1 MFFQIGQQ
9 LFAAGLGRIDAQAQ
23 RRDRIEILAEP
34 FRIVRAIGFD
44 PAADEPFL
52 LMIGQGQVGYD
63 VSPLSGM
70 TNWLRRRILL
80 RSMALTNLAMP
91 RLPNFVAILTAS
103 LQAADLGTLVMP
115 KI

>member
-23 RRDRIEILAEP
+23 RRDRIEILADT

-63 VSPLSGM
+63 VF
-70 TNWLRRRILL
+70 
-80 RSMALTNLAMP
+80 ALIGDDELA
-91 RLPNFVAILTAS
+91 A
-103 LQAADLGTLVMP
+103 AADTVAQHGIDELGHAPVAEFRRHLDGF
-115 KI
+115 IAGR